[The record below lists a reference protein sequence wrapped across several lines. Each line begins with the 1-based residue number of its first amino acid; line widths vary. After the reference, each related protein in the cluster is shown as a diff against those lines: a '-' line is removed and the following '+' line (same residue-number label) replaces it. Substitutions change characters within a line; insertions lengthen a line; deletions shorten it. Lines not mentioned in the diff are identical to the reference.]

1 MACFLS
7 EEQRFQKRI
16 NSEIERQLQK
26 DRKDLKNELKLLLLG
41 GLLSGVWR
49 PHCLPLMLLSGV

>member
-7 EEQRFQKRI
+7 EEQRIQKRI

-41 GLLSGVWR
+41 GSRGEGWQR
-49 PHCLPLMLLSGV
+49 MFRLPACYQS